1 MSRHPG
7 RRRLRWRPTPDT
19 AIALLALTLAAGG
32 GGYALAAATTDQTI
46 TACVESGTG
55 IPQKII
61 SSGSCDP
68 GLTALS
74 WNQAGPQGPA
84 GSTGSTGTQG
94 PVGPAG
100 KDAATAPETV
110 VALPPKPTLRRKGR
124 FSVSLELPGPGTYQI
139 DGHVAW
145 TTSGLKFDA
154 PVACQI
160 SRTQPAT
167 VVDKLETKILKDD
180 PFGFSTI
187 DESAVTTVE
196 APGGSAG
203 QVIAVPVPVKVTFGC
218 TAKLSETVPKVNSRV
233 IFRDWTLGATPVK
246 VYTVQKPK

>member
-1 MSRHPG
+1 MSPPQR

-61 SSGSCDP
+61 SSGTCDP

-100 KDAATAPETV
+100 KDAPTAPETV
-110 VALPPKPTLRRKGR
+110 VALPPKPTLRSKGR
-124 FSVSLELPGPGTYQI
+124 FAVSLELPGPGTYQI

-145 TTSGLKFDA
+145 TRSGLRADA

-180 PFGFSTI
+180 PFAFSTI

-196 APGGSAG
+196 APSSSGS
-203 QVIAVPVPVKVTFGC
+203 VIAVPVPVKVTFGC
-218 TAKLSETVPKVNSRV
+218 TAKLSETSPKVNTRV
-233 IFRDWTLGATPVK
+233 SFRDWTLAATPVK
-246 VYTVQKPK
+246 IYTVQKPK